1 MRHVLLERSG
11 FEDKAESP
19 PLHPQQGHPS
29 PCSQKGRQRGPVGL
43 GPNCDAS
50 LLVLQKAA
58 LMAIPAS
65 SHPAEPC
72 QGGLSL
78 WGLVRVLRC
87 SVMSDS
93 L

>member
-1 MRHVLLERSG
+1 M
-11 FEDKAESP
+11 
-19 PLHPQQGHPS
+19 
-29 PCSQKGRQRGPVGL
+29 GL
-43 GPNCDAS
+43 DPNCNVS

-58 LMAIPAS
+58 LMPTPAS

-87 SVMSDS
+87 SVVSDS